1 MSKTISGMAIAIYG
15 VVFLGIIGWG
25 MNVYKLITATSW
37 EPVEAMSVARAI
49 GVLVAPLGAVLGW
62 F

>member
-1 MSKTISGMAIAIYG
+1 MSKTIMSAAVLTYG
-15 VVFLGIIGWG
+15 VVFAGLAGWV

>member
-1 MSKTISGMAIAIYG
+1 MELKLSLFIIALWIAAA
-15 VVFLGIIGWG
+15 IGWVINIVKIVSSGFVIAEWGG
-25 MNVYKLITATSW
+25 M
-37 EPVEAMSVARAI
+37 EVARII

>member
-1 MSKTISGMAIAIYG
+1 MNKIIVATYSM
-15 VVFLGIIGWG
+15 VFVGIIGWV
-25 MNVYKLITATSW
+25 MNVYKLITTTSW